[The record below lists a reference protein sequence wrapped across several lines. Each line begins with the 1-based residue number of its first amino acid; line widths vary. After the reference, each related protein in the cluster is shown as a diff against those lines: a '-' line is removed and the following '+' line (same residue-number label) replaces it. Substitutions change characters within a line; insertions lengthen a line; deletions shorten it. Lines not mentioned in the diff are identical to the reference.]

1 MDLSTGYLGLTLA
14 HPLMSG
20 ASPLVRNLDMARRLE
35 DGGAS
40 AIVLYSLFEE
50 QILSEQFRQVQDL
63 EAPEETFP
71 EALTYHPLREE
82 YRRIGPDQYLERVR
96 KVKEAVGIP
105 VIASLNGISTGTWM
119 EYASKC
125 EQAGA
130 DALELNLYFLAA
142 DPEETGES
150 VEGRMR
156 QVVQVVKE
164 AVTIPLAVKLSEF
177 FSSIPNMVK
186 QIEDEGA
193 DGVVI
198 FNRFYQPDIDVEELE
213 VSPKLKLSNSSELLL
228 RLRWLAILSG
238 RFGLSLGV
246 TGGVHTST
254 DAIKAIMAGA
264 HGVQMVSALLM
275 NGPEYIGKI
284 RDDLIAWMESHE
296 YDSIE
301 QMRGSMNLMK
311 SPDPSAYERANY
323 VRILEG
329 GTKYV

>member
-1 MDLSTGYLGLTLA
+1 
-14 HPLMSG
+14 
-20 ASPLVRNLDMARRLE
+20 
-35 DGGAS
+35 
-40 AIVLYSLFEE
+40 
-50 QILSEQFRQVQDL
+50 
-63 EAPEETFP
+63 
-71 EALTYHPLREE
+71 
-82 YRRIGPDQYLERVR
+82 
-96 KVKEAVGIP
+96 
-105 VIASLNGISTGTWM
+105 
-119 EYASKC
+119 
-125 EQAGA
+125 
-130 DALELNLYFLAA
+130 
-142 DPEETGES
+142 
-150 VEGRMR
+150 
-156 QVVQVVKE
+156 
-164 AVTIPLAVKLSEF
+164 
-177 FSSIPNMVK
+177 
-186 QIEDEGA
+186 
-193 DGVVI
+193 
-198 FNRFYQPDIDVEELE
+198 

-284 RDDLIAWMESHE
+284 RDELIAWMESHE